1 MSVHSPKP
9 VLVQF
14 GEFELDT
21 AAGELRRGGSR
32 VALPEQ
38 PFRLLEV
45 LVEHAGQV
53 VSRDQIRE
61 RLWTANTFVDF
72 EHGLNAAVKRLRD
85 GLGDAAEQPRFV
97 ETVPKRGYR
106 FVAPVVRV
114 EPVTPATSGRS
125 FPNVVFPIAT
135 VLLAVAAAA
144 AVWLAWR
151 GATPPPASQSISVRR
166 LTFDSGLQTDPVFS
180 PDGRFIA
187 YASNRSGNFDIWIQ
201 PTDGG
206 SATQLTTDPFNDLQP
221 TWAPDGATIFFRAE
235 REGGGI
241 FALSVADRH
250 SRRVLRDGYSP
261 QLSPDGQWL
270 LYKPTRFATAYS
282 IARADGSGSVAFAIP
297 RRGWSADVER
307 AAGWHPSGRAVFLYG
322 FGVWFGAQI
331 YTPLSPRPVD
341 GEIASDVRERLVRL
355 GLAVVDNQRIAW
367 SADGRTLY
375 FSGMDVTEDIWSFTV
390 DPQSLRIV
398 GGPARVTTGPE
409 LDRMPSVSRT
419 TGALIFGHLSGLLR
433 VTLFELDATGRRF
446 TGRRDEVTPPDADT
460 WLAALS
466 ADGEKLAIVVKNAG
480 GNTTEL
486 QEITLGSMS
495 RRTLRVA
502 DAQKGEL
509 IFGPRWSRDGRRIAY
524 SFRTFMPPPFQS
536 SIRLLDVGAG
546 EESLLTTH
554 AASASADNP
563 WDWSRDG
570 TAILASGPR
579 YVGGKFA
586 LVRLPLAA
594 APAAERAPVVL
605 AQSDTDTLWQAQES
619 PDRRWVAYNAVSS
632 NLEHST
638 LYVVAASG
646 GLSPTALTPRT
657 GWYDKP
663 RWSADGRIV
672 YFLAVIDGLVNAWGL
687 PFDPAAGR
695 AAGPPFQLT
704 DYRGPGD
711 RLAGIQEIGETEF
724 SVSGRRVALSTK
736 RVSGAIWSASPAPS
750 R

>member
-1 MSVHSPKP
+1 VTALKSLQINCLWVAYDAGPPTARVVGFGALTSMPVHSATPDP
-9 VLVQF
+9 VQF
-14 GEFELDT
+14 GEFELDI
-21 AAGELRRGGSR
+21 AAGELRRGGTR

-61 RLWTANTFVDF
+61 RLWAANTFVDF

-85 GLGDAAEQPRFV
+85 ALGDVAEQPRFV

-114 EPVTPATSGRS
+114 EPMTPATSGRS

-151 GATPPPASQSISVRR
+151 GASPPPASQSISVRR

-201 PTDGG
+201 PADGG

-270 LYKPTRFATAYS
+270 LYKPTRFGTGYS
-282 IARADGSGSVAFAIP
+282 IAKVDGSGSVAFPIP
-297 RRGWSADVER
+297 RRGWSVDVER

-341 GEIASDVRERLVRL
+341 GEIASDVRKRLVRL

-375 FSGMDVTEDIWSFTV
+375 FSGMDVTEDIWSLTV

-409 LDRMPSVSRT
+409 LDRMPSVSNT

-446 TGRRDEVTPPDADT
+446 TGRHDEVTPPDADT

-486 QEITLGSMS
+486 QEITLGSMT

-502 DAQKGEL
+502 DAEKGEL

-536 SIRLLDVGAG
+536 SIRLLDVGTG

-554 AASASADNP
+554 AASTSADNP

-638 LYVVAASG
+638 LYGIAVRSG
-646 GLSPTALTPRT
+646 SRSRRRPPVPVDRLSRPWRSARRYSGDRRNRIQRIGPACGALHQAGLRRDLERQPRALALT
-657 GWYDKP
+657 
-663 RWSADGRIV
+663 AE
-672 YFLAVIDGLVNAWGL
+672 LLC
-687 PFDPAAGR
+687 PAR
-695 AAGPPFQLT
+695 
-704 DYRGPGD
+704 
-711 RLAGIQEIGETEF
+711 
-724 SVSGRRVALSTK
+724 
-736 RVSGAIWSASPAPS
+736 
-750 R
+750 